1 MAPKVRLKADQACMS
16 FLVGPA
22 DITCMLGIRS
32 LNDCSEKQ
40 TEVHQVVIHESG
52 NVCSKEGHV
61 GSGWG
66 GDKNIECFSCHR
78 NKDECV

>member
-1 MAPKVRLKADQACMS
+1 MS
-16 FLVGPA
+16 LLAGPA

-32 LNDCSEKQ
+32 LNVCSEKK
-40 TEVHQVVIHESG
+40 TEVNQVVIHESG

-61 GSGWG
+61 GSGLG
-66 GDKNIECFSCHR
+66 GIIISNAFSCHR